1 MSKARERNLIDASL
15 RTPRAAALS
24 GLVFSLLLIIALTIV
39 TISSPSRPTASG
51 GWLTDTH
58 KREALKFAL
67 GLIPFAGI
75 AFLWFI
81 GVVRDRIGDLED
93 RFFATVFLGSGLLFV
108 AMLFVAAGISSAI
121 IANVELHA
129 PAAQSSAS
137 LALGRQISYT
147 LIHSY
152 ALRMAGVFTM
162 STATILYRTNVAP
175 RWVSTAGFVVA
186 AILILAVGVS
196 PWLELLF
203 PAWIGLLS
211 AETLWR
217 SFSAPEIAGVATA
230 RGAGA
235 T

>member
-1 MSKARERNLIDASL
+1 MPTRRERSLIDASL
-15 RTPRAAALS
+15 RTPRAAAVS
-24 GLVFSLLLIIALTIV
+24 GLIFSLLLITALTII

-81 GVVRDRIGDLED
+81 GVVRDRIGELED

-108 AMLFVAAGISSAI
+108 AMLFVAAGVSSAI
-121 IANVELHA
+121 IANVELPA
-129 PAAQSSAS
+129 RAAQSSAS
-137 LALGRQISYT
+137 LALGRQVSFT

-152 ALRMAGVFTM
+152 ALRMAGVFTL
-162 STATILYRTNVAP
+162 STATILYRTRVAP
-175 RWVSTAGFVVA
+175 RWVSTAGFVAA
-186 AILILAVGVS
+186 AILVLAVGVS

-217 SFSAPEIAGVATA
+217 SFSSRGVGDATTSRA
-230 RGAGA
+230 AA
-235 T
+235 A

>member
-1 MSKARERNLIDASL
+1 M
-15 RTPRAAALS
+15 
-24 GLVFSLLLIIALTIV
+24 
-39 TISSPSRPTASG
+39 
-51 GWLTDTH
+51 TDTH

-67 GLIPFAGI
+67 GLVPFAGI

-81 GVVRDRIGDLED
+81 GVVRDRIGELED

-121 IANVELHA
+121 IANVEVRTTVA
-129 PAAQSSAS
+129 SSSTS
-137 LALGRQISYT
+137 LALGRQISFT

-152 ALRMAGVFTM
+152 ALRMAGVFTL
-162 STATILYRTNVAP
+162 STATILYRTHVAP
-175 RWVSTAGFVVA
+175 RWVAIAGFVAA

-217 SFSAPEIAGVATA
+217 SFSVRGIDGVATA
-230 RGAGA
+230 RSAGTGASSSPRSV
-235 T
+235 TPPPT